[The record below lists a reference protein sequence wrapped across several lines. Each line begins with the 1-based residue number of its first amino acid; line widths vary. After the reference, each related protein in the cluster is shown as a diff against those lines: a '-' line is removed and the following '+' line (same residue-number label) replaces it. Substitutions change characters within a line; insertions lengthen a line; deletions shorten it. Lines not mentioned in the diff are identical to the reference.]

1 MIIVLSYLNIYLGN
15 FSILLQ
21 ILIIIFNLLIYLIS
35 LRENENDLI
44 NSRKNLK
51 DIEIV
56 TH

>member
-1 MIIVLSYLNIYLGN
+1 
-15 FSILLQ
+15 
-21 ILIIIFNLLIYLIS
+21 LIIIFNLLIYLTS